1 MENNKRTSFDTVSK
15 GKIHLLDKG
24 LYIGTDIDP
33 TVIVGRR
40 IAVFRKFGKEQFIL
54 CRGTTVKHIVT
65 LPDQQISIFPGQIL
79 IQRIQI
85 RSFLQFFRIRRG
97 CFLES
102 GECFLRH
109 FAQQHGIV
117 GEIFISNPFDS
128 IFLFQ

>member
-1 MENNKRTSFDTVSK
+1 MEWKIINALPLTPSVKV
-15 GKIHLLDKG
+15 KIHLLDKG
-24 LYIGTDIDP
+24 LYISTDIDP

-85 RSFLQFFRIRRG
+85 RSFLQFSGSEEAVFSRVENVFCVILLNSMVL
-97 CFLES
+97 LERFS
-102 GECFLRH
+102 
-109 FAQQHGIV
+109 
-117 GEIFISNPFDS
+117 
-128 IFLFQ
+128 